1 LVKSMTYINLIETY
15 EEAGDIKTK
24 KMYKATRVLEQEEAT
39 DKAVARFHEKRIKLL
54 AEGKD
59 VQVVRT
65 PVWWDDSRREQPRR
79 RRRVMQ
85 KIMRKI
91 MKTVESP
98 KPDERQAQADR
109 EVDKVF
115 EQKGTTKR
123 RKSGLVLPEGHR
135 GQSR

>member
-1 LVKSMTYINLIETY
+1 MTYINLIETY

-24 KMYKATRVLEQEEAT
+24 RMYKATRVLEQEEAT
-39 DKAVARFHEKRIKLL
+39 DKAVARLHEKRTKLL

-65 PVWWDDSRREQPRR
+65 AVLWDDPRREQPRR

-85 KIMRKI
+85 KVMRSI
-91 MKTVESP
+91 MKRVEVP
-98 KPDERQAQADR
+98 KPDERQAQVDR

-115 EQKGTTKR
+115 EQKGTAKR

-135 GQSR
+135 GQNR

>member
-1 LVKSMTYINLIETY
+1 MTYINLIETY

-24 KMYKATRVLEQEEAT
+24 RMYKTTRVLEQEEAT
-39 DKAVARFHEKRIKLL
+39 DEAVARLHEKRIKLL

-65 PVWWDDSRREQPRR
+65 AVLWDDPRREQPRR

-85 KIMRKI
+85 KVLRSI
-91 MKTVESP
+91 MKKVP
-98 KPDERQAQADR
+98 QPDERQVQADR

-135 GQSR
+135 GGHR

>member
-1 LVKSMTYINLIETY
+1 MMFINLIETY

-24 KMYKATRVLEQEEAT
+24 RMYKATRVLEQEEVT
-39 DKAVARFHEKRIKLL
+39 DKAVARFHKKRIELL

-65 PVWWDDSRREQPRR
+65 AVLWDDPRREQPRR

-85 KIMRKI
+85 KVMRSI
-91 MKTVESP
+91 MKKVP
-98 KPDERQAQADR
+98 QPDEQQAQVDR

-135 GQSR
+135 GGHR